1 MLLKFIENI
10 LIIFLLAVPFCKF
23 HSLLKY
29 KSIIDLKVFNRWGS
43 LVFETKDPQINWNGY
58 DMQGNKL
65 ENAVYYYSCKIVPVS
80 SFMNGETLKGF
91 IEILGSTK

>member
-1 MLLKFIENI
+1 
-10 LIIFLLAVPFCKF
+10 
-23 HSLLKY
+23 
-29 KSIIDLKVFNRWGS
+29 
-43 LVFETKDPQINWNGY
+43 
-58 DMQGNKL
+58 MQGNKL